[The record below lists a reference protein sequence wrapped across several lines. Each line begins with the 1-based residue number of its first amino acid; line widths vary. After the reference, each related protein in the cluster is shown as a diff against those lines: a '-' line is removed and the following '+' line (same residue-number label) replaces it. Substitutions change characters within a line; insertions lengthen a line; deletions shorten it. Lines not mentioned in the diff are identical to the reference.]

1 MTEKPSLPSFADIAD
16 LLSAVK
22 STFHPAEVHGLLC
35 GHIAGTSG
43 KMDHHIEKLVL
54 GKKKNPEY
62 REVLRQLYEISYHQ
76 MSEFSFEF
84 TLLLPEDDS
93 NINIRTEAL
102 GLWCQGFLTG
112 LQQTNVPIQNREE
125 SDVTE
130 TINDFIEIAQVNY
143 GDIADDDEDE
153 TAYFELLEYVRL
165 GALLIF
171 QDLKNANPEQLADEN
186 NSLH

>member
-1 MTEKPSLPSFADIAD
+1 MAQNSSLPTYMDLAD
-16 LLSAVK
+16 LLSAAQSK
-22 STFHPAEVHGLLC
+22 LHPAEVHGLLC

-43 KMDHHIEKLVL
+43 KIDERLEKLVL
-54 GKKKNPEY
+54 GKNKNLEY
-62 REVLRQLYEISYHQ
+62 REALQQLYEISYHQ

-93 NINIRTEAL
+93 NINSRTEAL
-102 GLWCQGFLTG
+102 GSWCQGFLIG
-112 LQQTNVPIQNREE
+112 LQQTNIPIQNREE

-130 TINDFIEIAQVNY
+130 TINDFIEIAQVSY

-153 TAYFELLEYVRL
+153 TAYFELMEYVRL
-165 GALLIF
+165 GALMIF
-171 QDLKNANPEQLADEN
+171 QDLKNANPEQSADEN